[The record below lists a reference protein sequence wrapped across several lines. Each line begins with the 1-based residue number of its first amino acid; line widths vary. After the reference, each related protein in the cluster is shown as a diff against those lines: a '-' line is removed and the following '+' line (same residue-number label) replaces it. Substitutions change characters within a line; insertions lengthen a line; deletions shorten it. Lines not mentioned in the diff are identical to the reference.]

1 MKIEVNA
8 LGLVCPEP
16 IMLLH
21 KAIRDSDSGD
31 LIELVA
37 SDKST
42 ERDVEKFCKFLEN
55 LEITEL
61 DNEYKLINTIV
72 AKNADIAQKTWIL
85 TNVKIYSKD
94 KKK

>member
-8 LGLVCPEP
+8 LGLICPEP

-31 LIELVA
+31 LIKLVA

-42 ERDVEKFCKFLEN
+42 ERDVEKFCEFLGHILVEKKVTKDS
-55 LEITEL
+55 LYFVVQKR
-61 DNEYKLINTIV
+61 D
-72 AKNADIAQKTWIL
+72 KNII
-85 TNVKIYSKD
+85 
-94 KKK
+94 